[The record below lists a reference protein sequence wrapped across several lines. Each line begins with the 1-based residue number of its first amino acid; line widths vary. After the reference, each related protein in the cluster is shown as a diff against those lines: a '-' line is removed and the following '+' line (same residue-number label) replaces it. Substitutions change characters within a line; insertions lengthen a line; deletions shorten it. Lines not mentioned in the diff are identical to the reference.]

1 MKKLVVILAAVCIL
15 FAGAVG
21 YISYTNR
28 PADEEPAAEAEPV
41 AETADAES
49 VEDNASQE

>member
-28 PADEEPAAEAEPV
+28 PADEEPAAEP
-41 AETADAES
+41 ETSQALDAE
-49 VEDNASQE
+49 